1 MALADFV
8 IVPLTSATDETVR
21 INKYSIIDVRVIN
34 GGATQAQA
42 ENWYIQVN
50 VLLGKSY
57 LLVGTYTDDGG
68 TPIYPPYVSKTAAI
82 AAMEAFLATF

>member
-8 IVPLTSATDETVR
+8 IVPLTSTDDETVR

-34 GGATQAQA
+34 GGSTQAQA

-57 LLVGTYTDDGG
+57 LLRQENA
-68 TPIYPPYVSKTAAI
+68 PYANKAAAI
-82 AAMEAFLATF
+82 TAMETFLGTF